1 MAPGKRTSAHKKAKA
16 KTTQTVALEEYQE
29 LLEAFEVK
37 KSETEELQNNLAAK
51 EDELAEKADELT
63 ALKQRAKI

>member
-29 LLEAFEVK
+29 LLESFEVK
-37 KSETEELQNNLAAK
+37 KSENEELRAAAMMK
-51 EDELAEKADELT
+51 KKSTSILFDTEYE
-63 ALKQRAKI
+63 